1 MQTCNEQTKSSLQY
15 NDATKY
21 VQNIAAQLTVHVKD
35 ELYAFVIICMGK
47 IFKLMKVCLHKIA
60 SLDIYQ

>member
-35 ELYAFVIICMGK
+35 ELYAFVIICMGNN
-47 IFKLMKVCLHKIA
+47 FKLL
-60 SLDIYQ
+60 